1 MYKTLAQYPSLNG
14 AKIFELSE
22 NRISILSAWS
32 QRNLER
38 KTNQKFCQD
47 HILDSELQIQSE
59 CFPIDITTEY
69 DIYIYVIEIKFI
81 IFL

>member
-47 HILDSELQIQSE
+47 YILDSELQIQSE

-69 DIYIYVIEIKFI
+69 DIYIYI
-81 IFL
+81 L